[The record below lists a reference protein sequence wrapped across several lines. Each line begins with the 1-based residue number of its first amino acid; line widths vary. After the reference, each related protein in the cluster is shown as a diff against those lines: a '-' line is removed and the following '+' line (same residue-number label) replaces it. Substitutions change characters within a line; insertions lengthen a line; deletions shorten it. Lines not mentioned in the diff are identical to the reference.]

1 MKSVNVIKR
10 YVILFCI
17 SILGVCTA
25 TFAKENM
32 QEKTH
37 FTVAIDPEYIPF
49 TQKDIDNM
57 PSGLLIDFWDMW
69 AKKNGYTVSYKFYPW
84 EETLK
89 ATERGEVDFHSGTTL
104 DREWMHASAPIYELK
119 TALFTLRD
127 SSLNTVFDFA
137 GKRIGTIDTYY
148 GQMVKNAVGGS
159 AEIIR
164 YENYEPLV
172 EALKNGEIDAIVEDV
187 DALRYFFIKTGQM
200 NRFKMVNNKQLQ
212 FTNTIY
218 AITNSQNA
226 VLLKQINRG
235 LKNLDLTDLVKLE
248 KVWLPRA
255 DDAFY
260 YKKLLQQ
267 VKYTAEEKRWIGK
280 QGKLTVTGDPA
291 WIHPNDIYTSKEY
304 RGVAGDYIESI
315 ADKIGIEFK
324 MLPVESWAEV
334 LATPPEESAD
344 IIMGTMNSALRK
356 RFEERYTFLEPYE
369 AGPLVIIMDK
379 NIRFVTDLYDIKNKR
394 IGILSLQ
401 NYTEPLEFKYTTQK
415 FYKYLKVKTL
425 LDNLINGEVDAV
437 ILPLPDAILALAN
450 EQYSKLDIVGKMDE
464 KAYVN
469 TAIINTKPML
479 QNIIKKALQT
489 TTVHYK
495 QNILAKWMHKLN
507 YVQKIDYG
515 PVYKIIGIFTLLI
528 LSLGYYTYILNRKN
542 HYEQELNA
550 KVQEV
555 ARTDD
560 LTGLHNKR
568 AFNHMFEQTHE
579 DKKSLGLLFIDVDH
593 FKAYNDYYG
602 HMEGDRA
609 LKKIARILQSFQS
622 EQSHPYR
629 IGGEEFGM
637 VLYDMTI
644 QEAEEL
650 SKQICKKIES
660 QKIEHASS
668 PYGYITVSIGI
679 SVAAPSR
686 DRHFLYLQADKA
698 LYTAKALGRNT
709 IYIYTEDTSRE
720 GSSLSS

>member
-1 MKSVNVIKR
+1 MLKK
-10 YVILFCI
+10 YILFFCI
-17 SILGVCTA
+17 SILGLHIPLYA
-25 TFAKENM
+25 QENI
-32 QEKTH
+32 QKKTH
-37 FTVAIDPEYIPF
+37 FTVAIDPDYIPF
-49 TQKDIDNM
+49 TQKDIDNN

-104 DREWMHASAPIYELK
+104 DREWMQASDPIYELK
-119 TALFTLRD
+119 TALFTLRN

-148 GQMVKNAVGGS
+148 GQLVKNAVGGS
-159 AEIIR
+159 AKIVQ

-187 DALRYFFIKTGQM
+187 EALRYFFIKTGQM

-218 AITNSQNA
+218 AITNSKNA
-226 VLLKQINRG
+226 SLLKQINHG
-235 LKNLDLTDLVKLE
+235 LKNLNLTDLVKLE
-248 KVWLPRA
+248 EVWLPRV

-260 YKKLLQQ
+260 NKQLLQ
-267 VKYTAEEKRWIGK
+267 KLEYTQEERRWIAK
-280 QGKLTVTGDPA
+280 QDKLTVTGDPV
-291 WIHPNDIYTSKEY
+291 WINPLDINISNKY

-315 ADKIGIEFK
+315 ADQIGMKFEI
-324 MLPVESWAEV
+324 LPVESWAEV
-334 LATPPEESAD
+334 LATPLDKSAD
-344 IIMGTMNSALRK
+344 IVMGTMNTALKK

-401 NYTEPLEFKYTTQK
+401 NYTEPLEFKYDKHK
-415 FYKYLKVKTL
+415 FYKYSKVKTL
-425 LDNLINGEVDAV
+425 LDKLLSREIDAV
-437 ILPLPDAILALAN
+437 ILPLPDAILALAK
-450 EQYSKLDIVGKMDE
+450 EQYNKLDIVGKMDE

-469 TAIINTKPML
+469 TGVISTKPML
-479 QNIIKKALQT
+479 QDIVKKALQV
-489 TTVHYK
+489 TTVHYR
-495 QNILAKWMHKLN
+495 QHILAKWMHKLN
-507 YVQKIDYG
+507 YVEKVDYG
-515 PVYKIIGIFTLLI
+515 PVYMIAGFFTLMI
-528 LSLGYYTYILNRKN
+528 LGLGYYAYILSRKN
-542 HYEQELNA
+542 RYEQELNA
-550 KVQEV
+550 RIQEI

-568 AFNHMFEQTHE
+568 AFNTTFEQPHE
-579 DKKSLGLLFIDVDH
+579 DKKSLGLLFIDIDY
-593 FKAYNDYYG
+593 FKAYNDHYG

-609 LKKIARILQSFQS
+609 LKKIAKILQTFQS

-637 VLYDMTI
+637 VLYDMTLH
-644 QEAEEL
+644 ESEEL
-650 SKQICKKIES
+650 SKRICEMIGS
-660 QKIEHASS
+660 QEIEHAGS
-668 PYGYITVSIGI
+668 PHGHITVSIGI
-679 SVAAPSR
+679 SVTVPSR

-709 IYIYTEDTSRE
+709 IYIYTDDTSRE
-720 GSSLSS
+720 GYSPSS